1 MASGPNRRTFLRG
14 AAGVAGL
21 GAVGAFSPEVELLR
35 AAIALPA
42 PKTIT
47 LHVHYKNEKLTCPDT
62 IAEPLDTVV
71 WEPST
76 GVDCIRQIVFKG
88 PSPFDKVLVEGE
100 CSEHGKNVAGKV
112 RLNTDPKEYT
122 YMVVAKV
129 DDGSTKT
136 LDPDLDII

>member
-1 MASGPNRRTFLRG
+1 MASGPDRRTFLRG

-21 GAVGAFSPEVELLR
+21 GAVGAFSPEVEFLR
-35 AAIALPA
+35 AAIALPV
-42 PKTIT
+42 PTTIT
-47 LHVHYKNEKLTCPDT
+47 LHVRHKNGKLTCPNT

-76 GVDCIRQIVFKG
+76 GVECIRQIVFKG
-88 PSPFDKVLVEGE
+88 PSPFDKVLVEGA
-100 CSEHGKNVAGKV
+100 CSERGKNVAGKV
-112 RLNTDPKEYT
+112 KSNAEPKEYT
-122 YMVVAKV
+122 YMVVAKL